1 MFLHQI
7 MNQSWEQ
14 ANRGGSLGLAHV
26 AKNDASEAVLVY
38 SELSGY
44 RLYQALGN
52 LYATPRVGLVFPN
65 VDNGDFLYLTTT
77 TKIVFGKDTAAVFP

>member
-1 MFLHQI
+1 

-14 ANRGGSLGLAHV
+14 ASRGGSLGFVHV
-26 AKNDASEAVLVY
+26 ANNDASKAVLVY
-38 SELSGY
+38 SKLSGY

-52 LYATPRVGLVFPN
+52 LYATPRAGSVFPH

-77 TKIVFGKDTAAVFP
+77 TEIVFGKDTAAVFP